1 MDVFRLPVPE
11 WTDDFVIAL
20 KSIGMH
26 ISPLYAVEW
35 EVCHI
40 GCKIT
45 CLCSFIDPYQMH
57 NSWKLSEGFVA
68 EEARSLLPYRAN
80 AR

>member
-20 KSIGMH
+20 KSIGMC
-26 ISPLYAVEW
+26 ISRRLIKVWYVGRRTFH
-35 EVCHI
+35 C
-40 GCKIT
+40 C
-45 CLCSFIDPYQMH
+45 FIDPYQMQ

>member
-20 KSIGMH
+20 KSIGMC
-26 ISPLYAVEW
+26 ISCCFI
-35 EVCHI
+35 EVCYI
-40 GCKIT
+40 GRIIFHC
-45 CLCSFIDPYQMH
+45 CFIDPYQMQ